1 RRAGSARR
9 PPPSTGCPPPTGS
22 SEARPAPS
30 PPRRDEVAVTRPA
43 TDEAAPY
50 YWRYI
55 DRVAGDD
62 VMGVL
67 AGQSEETLAFLRG
80 IAEERS
86 RHRYAPGKW
95 SIRELLS
102 HLTDSE
108 RVFALRALW
117 FARGFDSAL
126 PSFDQDTAARAAR
139 ADQVAWASHVEELR
153 VVRLASVAL
162 FRHLPAEAWSRDGI
176 ASGHRLTVRAAT

>member
-1 RRAGSARR
+1 VSR
-9 PPPSTGCPPPTGS
+9 P
-22 SEARPAPS
+22 R
-30 PPRRDEVAVTRPA
+30 

-50 YWRYI
+50 YWPYI

-67 AGQSEETLAFLRG
+67 AAQGEETLALLRG
-80 IAEERS
+80 ISEERS

-95 SIRELLS
+95 SIRELLN
-102 HLTDSE
+102 HLTDAE

-139 ADQVAWASHVEELR
+139 ADEVAWASHVEEFR
-153 VVRLASVAL
+153 AVRLASIAL
-162 FRHLPAEAWSRDGI
+162 FRNLPAEAWSSAGI
-176 ASGHRLTVRAAT
+176 ASGNRFTVRALAYVIAGHEAHHVAVLKERYS